1 MNDSE
6 LDKSR
11 TELVASGEML
21 DCAPNG
27 TNYDGSPATAV
38 PVGLGSDGE
47 VMVVDFFKSPH
58 WLVSG
63 MPGSGKTT
71 FLANTII
78 PTLISKNTSDELRLI
93 IVDPQ
98 SDTYP
103 EIRDSQYLLRPII
116 RSAEDCKDTFNW
128 LVDEMERRYEK
139 LVQQRVINVNQ
150 YKQAGHN
157 DMPHTLVI
165 IDNLEQLGMSK
176 KKIFE
181 DQAIRILQKSKAVGI
196 FMVVA
201 TRRPSVDVVSGLMK
215 ANFATRISF
224 KHKDQIDSRVAL
236 DQTGAE
242 KLEKPG
248 NFIIKRVETDLKPVV
263 VRPLSSID
271 L

>member
-11 TELVASGEML
+11 TEPVASGGML
-21 DCAPNG
+21 GCAPNG

-38 PVGLGSDGE
+38 PVGLDSDGE

-98 SDTYP
+98 NDTYP
-103 EIRDSQYLLRPII
+103 EIRDLQYLLRPII

-150 YKQAGHN
+150 YRQAGHN
-157 DMPHTLVI
+157 DMPYILVI
-165 IDNLEQLGMSK
+165 IDNLEQLDMTN

-181 DQAIRILQKSKAVGI
+181 AQAIRLMQKSKAVGI

-215 ANFATRISF
+215 ANFAARISF
-224 KHKDQIDSRVAL
+224 RHKDQVDSRVAL

-242 KLEKPG
+242 KLDKPG
-248 NFIIKRVETDLKPVV
+248 SFIVKCVETNFRSVV
-263 VRPLSSID
+263 IQPFSEVNL
-271 L
+271 

>member
-176 KKIFE
+176 IGR
-181 DQAIRILQKSKAVGI
+181 AHV
-196 FMVVA
+196 
-201 TRRPSVDVVSGLMK
+201 
-215 ANFATRISF
+215 
-224 KHKDQIDSRVAL
+224 
-236 DQTGAE
+236 
-242 KLEKPG
+242 
-248 NFIIKRVETDLKPVV
+248 
-263 VRPLSSID
+263 
-271 L
+271 